1 MTGYYLPGSAA
12 LPGFR
17 LGKVLARLRRELPA
31 LTDGAAWAAYF
42 VDAAAPLGEEELAAL
57 ARLLDAS
64 LPVGTSGRAS
74 DAPSPAAAHGA
85 KAGSAAPRT
94 ETSGSPDLPGRA
106 RVLVTP
112 RAGTISPWSSK
123 ATDIVRNCGF
133 DRVRRVEHGTLWVLS
148 GVNTLTEGAL
158 GTLHDRMTER
168 VSPLGELPVPD
179 SRSAASTRDLAVPPD
194 LFRET
199 PPEPLVRISLRH
211 QPERALRDADR
222 RLGLALNED
231 EVRWLRDRFGAL
243 GRDPTDAELMM
254 FAQAN
259 SEHCRHK
266 IFNAS
271 WTVDGRPAER
281 SLFDMIRYTHAAS
294 PGRVLS
300 AYHDNSAVIEGG
312 PVAWFGPDPATGVY
326 RHAAERSG
334 LLMKVE
340 THNHPTAVSPFPGAA
355 TGSGGE
361 IRDEAA
367 TGRGAESRAG
377 LVGFSVSSLR
387 IPGFEQPWEADGP
400 GTPPHIASA
409 LDIMLDAPIGAARF
423 NNEFGRPALCGY
435 FRTFEQAKEGEGGTW
450 HGYHKPIMI
459 AGGMGRIR
467 ARHVAKAVLRPGT
480 LIAVLGGPA
489 MLIGLG
495 GGAASSSVVSGP
507 GADRPGAP
515 RERAPVRDD
524 RPEPDDVR
532 RPRRLDLA
540 DDGGSEVSDD
550 LRGPELD
557 RAERGLS
564 SVAKDLHRQ
573 ELDYARH
580 GPSKVADELHRRELD
595 FASVQRDNAEMQR
608 RAQEVIDSCT
618 RLGDSNPIL
627 SIHDVGA
634 GGLANAV
641 PELVHAAGLG
651 ARVDLGAIPTAD
663 PGLSPM
669 KLWCNE
675 AQERYVL
682 ALDPAER
689 PQVESICRRERCPI
703 SVIGEVTEAP
713 RIEVRDFRRGEP
725 AVDVPLD
732 LVLGDAPRLAREA
745 RHAPDAA
752 REAVALPAGIDAISI
767 LGRVLRLPCVADKT
781 FLVTIGDRSVSGLV
795 VRDQMVGPWQ
805 VPVADCAVTAADHL
819 GFAGEAMAMGERS
832 PLAVLDPG
840 ASARMAI
847 GEALTNLAAAGVGA
861 LSEVVLSANWMADAG
876 RDDTALL
883 DAVRSAALELCP
895 ELGIPIPVGKDSLS
909 MRTAWRDGGRER
921 AVSAPVSLVVSA
933 FAPVGDVRRALVPM
947 LVKEAENRL
956 VFADLG
962 LGRDRLGGSALAQ
975 VFGVRGGDPPDVE
988 ARVLREFFDAVQALV
1003 AEGLVLAYH
1012 DRSDGGLA
1020 ATLCEMA
1027 FAGRTGLRIDLTP
1040 LGPEPLPA
1048 LLSEELGAALQV
1060 RARDAPRVLE
1070 RLRAIPRL
1078 APHVHSIGEAHEGD
1092 RIRFEHRGATV
1103 LDAARVDLHRAW
1115 SETSWRIQALRD
1127 KPECAREAFDALLDE
1142 ADPGLGASLA
1152 FPYGRIAA
1160 EPGRATGGAAS
1171 PERPAAAAA
1180 GVPSDLSP
1188 SLSHGRPRV
1197 AILREQGVNGHR
1209 ELAAAFDR
1217 AGFEAVDVHMTDL
1230 LEGRQTLDRFTGLA
1244 AGGGFSYGD
1253 VLGAGGGWAAGVLH
1267 REGLRE
1273 AFRAFFARPDTF
1285 TLGIC
1290 NGCQMLAR
1298 LGSLV
1303 PGADAWPRFL
1313 PNRSGQFEA
1322 RLVMCEILDSPS
1334 LFFRG
1339 MAGSKLPVV
1348 VAHGEGRVE
1357 TGPAVPAPCL
1367 RFVDNRHRPAERYPA
1382 NPNGSPGG
1390 LTGFTTRDGRA
1401 TILMPHPERT
1411 FRTVQLSWHPPGWG
1425 EESPWMEMFRNARRW
1440 CEETASGL

>member
-17 LGKVLARLRRELPA
+17 LGKALARLRRELPA
-31 LTDGAAWAAYF
+31 ITDAAAWAAYF
-42 VDAAAPLGEEELAAL
+42 VDAAAPLDEEELAAL

-64 LPVGTSGRAS
+64 PPVGTSGRAS
-74 DAPSPAAAHGA
+74 GSPSPAAAHGA
-85 KAGSAAPRT
+85 NAGSDEPRAG
-94 ETSGSPDLPGRA
+94 TSESPDRSGRA
-106 RVLVTP
+106 RALVTP
-112 RAGTISPWSSK
+112 RPGTISPWSSK

-133 DRVRRVEHGTLWVLS
+133 ARVRRVERGTLWIVS
-148 GVNTLTEGAL
+148 GVNALTERAL
-158 GTLHDRMTER
+158 VTLHDRMTER
-168 VSPLGELPVPD
+168 ISPLREPAVPD
-179 SRSAASTRDLAVPPD
+179 PRSAASAPDLAVPPD

-199 PPEPLVRISLRH
+199 PPGPLVRISLRH

-271 WTVDGRPAER
+271 WTVDGRRTEW
-281 SLFDMIRYTHAAS
+281 SLFDMIRHTHAAS

-361 IRDEAA
+361 IRDESA

-400 GTPPHIASA
+400 GTPSRIASA
-409 LDIMLDAPIGAARF
+409 LDIMLEAPIGAARF

-435 FRTFEQAKEGEGGTW
+435 FRTFEQAKDGDGDAW

-467 ARHVAKAVLRPGT
+467 ARHVAKAVLRPGA

-495 GGAASSSVVSGP
+495 GGAASSGVVSGP
-507 GADRPGAP
+507 DADDPGAP
-515 RERAPVRDD
+515 RERGPARDD
-524 RPEPDDVR
+524 MPGPDNIRQPQRLDFADDR
-532 RPRRLDLA
+532 RPD
-540 DDGGSEVSDD
+540 VSDD
-550 LRGPELD
+550 L
-557 RAERGLS
+557 
-564 SVAKDLHRQ
+564 HRQ
-573 ELDYARH
+573 
-580 GPSKVADELHRRELD
+580 ELD

-618 RLGDSNPIL
+618 RLGDRNPIL

-641 PELVHAAGLG
+641 PELVHASGLG
-651 ARVDLGAIPTAD
+651 GRVDLGAIPTAD

-669 KLWCNE
+669 ELWCNE

-689 PQVESICRRERCPI
+689 PRVESICRRERCPL

-713 RIEVRDFRRGEP
+713 RIEVRDERRGEP

-732 LVLGDAPRLAREA
+732 LVLGDAPRLARES
-745 RHAPDAA
+745 RHVPNAA
-752 REAVALPAGIDAISI
+752 REAGAVPAGIDAMSI

-805 VPVADCAVTAADHL
+805 IPVADCAVTAADHL

-861 LSEVVLSANWMADAG
+861 LHEVVLSANWMADAG
-876 RDDTALL
+876 RDDTALH

-895 ELGIPIPVGKDSLS
+895 ELGVPIPVGKDSLS
-909 MRTAWRDGGRER
+909 MRTAWRDGGREC

-933 FAPVGDVRRALVPM
+933 FAPVGDVRRALVPT
-947 LVKEAENRL
+947 LVKEAGNCL

-962 LGRDRLGGSALAQ
+962 LGRNRLGGSALAQ
-975 VFGVRGGDPPDVE
+975 VLGVRGGDPPDVE
-988 ARVLREFFDAVQALV
+988 ARVLRGFFDAVQGLV
-1003 AEGLVLAYH
+1003 SEGIVLAYH

-1027 FAGRTGLRIDLTP
+1027 FAGRTGLRIDLAP

-1048 LLSEELGAALQV
+1048 LFSEELGAALQV
-1060 RARDAPRVLE
+1060 RARDAVRVLE
-1070 RLRAIPRL
+1070 RLRAIPHL
-1078 APHVHSIGEAHEGD
+1078 APHVHSIGEAHGGE
-1092 RIRFEHRGATV
+1092 RIRFEHGGATV

-1115 SETSWRIQALRD
+1115 SETSWRMQTLRD
-1127 KPECAREAFDALLDE
+1127 EPKCAREAFDALLDE

-1152 FPYGRIAA
+1152 FPYGRMVAESGSASGEAA
-1160 EPGRATGGAAS
+1160 N
-1171 PERPAAAAA
+1171 PERPAAVA
-1180 GVPSDLSP
+1180 GGPPGLS
-1188 SLSHGRPRV
+1188 LGRPRV

-1230 LEGRQTLDRFTGLA
+1230 LEGRRTLERFTGLA

-1253 VLGAGGGWAAGVLH
+1253 VLGAGGGWAAAVLH

-1298 LGSLV
+1298 LSSLV

-1313 PNRSGQFEA
+1313 LNRSGQFEA

-1334 LFFRG
+1334 IFFRG

-1348 VAHGEGRVE
+1348 VAHGEGRVK
-1357 TGPAVPAPCL
+1357 TGPATPAPCL

-1390 LTGFTTRDGRA
+1390 LTGFTTGDGRA

-1440 CEETASGL
+1440 CEETAGGL